1 MTSNQNPF
9 QKITNDRSFI
19 LDCYIEMLS
28 RINEHEVISLIKSN
42 PQDLSA
48 LGADIVSSDKVIQ
61 SLSIYFQLM
70 TLVEEN
76 GATQYRRRME
86 NQEDIFSIRGSWAE
100 AFKSW

>member
-42 PQDLSA
+42 PQDLIDEQIEA
-48 LGADIVSSDKVIQ
+48 RLFEYIGGVCKGLGCNPIKVGGYINA
-61 SLSIYFQLM
+61 
-70 TLVEEN
+70 E
-76 GATQYRRRME
+76 TQRARGYRYTICDVRFE
-86 NQEDIFSIRGSWAE
+86 I
-100 AFKSW
+100 